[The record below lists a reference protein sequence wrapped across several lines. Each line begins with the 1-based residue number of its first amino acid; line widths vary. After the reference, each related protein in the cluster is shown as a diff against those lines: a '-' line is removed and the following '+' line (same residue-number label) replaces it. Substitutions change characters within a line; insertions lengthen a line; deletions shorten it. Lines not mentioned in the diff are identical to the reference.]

1 MDERDLETLFSAAPG
16 EPPPSTFTESDVV
29 AESKRQS
36 ARHRSRLAV
45 STSAVVLVLAGAGIF
60 GIVGNVDFGGPKSA
74 SSGIRANS
82 APVPGQPSAGP
93 ARPSGSGEAPNFS
106 SASPQQGGDGDGKT
120 GPRVEGTSGCEQ
132 VDREL
137 ATALAGE
144 LPVPVAA
151 DGASPGGACTTGAR
165 AAGFPLPDGMISV
178 AVLPAGAPLDEPRQP
193 AGAAILRLP
202 ARGGGTLVLVSV
214 AGTAGHP
221 VPFAGE
227 LGRIAGDLAARF

>member
-16 EPPPSTFTESDVV
+16 EPPPSTFSESDVV
-29 AESKRQS
+29 AESKRQT
-36 ARHRSRLAV
+36 ARRRSRLAV

-60 GIVGNVDFGGPKSA
+60 GIVSNAQFGAPDSA
-74 SSGIRANS
+74 SSGVRANS
-82 APVPGQPSAGP
+82 APAPEQPSAGP
-93 ARPSGSGEAPNFS
+93 ARPSGESPNFS
-106 SASPQQGGDGDGKT
+106 SASPQQGGDGDGRT

-165 AAGFPLPDGMISV
+165 AAGFPLPDGIISA
-178 AVLPAGAPLDEPRQP
+178 AVFPAGIPAEVPRQP
-193 AGAAILRLP
+193 AGASITRLP
-202 ARGGGTLVLVSV
+202 ARSGGTVVLISV
-214 AGTAGHP
+214 AGTPGRP
-221 VPFAGE
+221 VPFAGD